1 MLLGT
6 AGEYWFRFSADPR
19 FQKLKANAMTQLG
32 EGDKNQFV
40 PGRELSVNLLKV
52 KPAGTSQDCESRG
65 QKQSNSQQ
73 GLSNQDT
80 HWARSPEMQ
89 DRTCSQK
96 ELCHTGTPRK
106 CGSVCDTEVSQS
118 VSPSLLES

>member
-1 MLLGT
+1 
-6 AGEYWFRFSADPR
+6 
-19 FQKLKANAMTQLG
+19 MTQLG

-73 GLSNQDT
+73 GLIKTLTGPGALKCRTGHAHRRNFAILEHPESVVPSVT
-80 HWARSPEMQ
+80 LKSPKASL
-89 DRTCSQK
+89 R
-96 ELCHTGTPRK
+96 
-106 CGSVCDTEVSQS
+106 
-118 VSPSLLES
+118 PSWNPNLLT